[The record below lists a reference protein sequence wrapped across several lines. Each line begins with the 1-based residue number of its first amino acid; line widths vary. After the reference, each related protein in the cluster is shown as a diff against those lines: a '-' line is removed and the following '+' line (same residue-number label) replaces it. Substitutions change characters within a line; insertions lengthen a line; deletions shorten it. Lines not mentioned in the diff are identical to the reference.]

1 MQYVIE
7 VDEDMNGILSN
18 NAARRNMPVPALIA
32 EMLKQYVIDAHIMEQ
47 NDSWQNGIDE
57 CAAINL
63 DWANL

>member
-18 NAARRNMPVPALIA
+18 NAARRNMSVPSLIV
-32 EMLKQYVIDAHIMEQ
+32 EMLKQYAIDAHIMEKEEL
-47 NDSWQNGIDE
+47 WQAGITE